1 MFVSMI
7 LLVISSWEIVCG
19 EEANDADGEV
29 QRLSMNIPPRVTAT
43 YLRIRVFFIFH
54 LCKHIAHGFS
64 LCRYAPGGRI
74 V

>member
-29 QRLSMNIPPRVTAT
+29 QILPACVVVTNKGV
-43 YLRIRVFFIFH
+43 L
-54 LCKHIAHGFS
+54 
-64 LCRYAPGGRI
+64 
-74 V
+74 